1 MRRII
6 ERYKN
11 ESDLQ
16 LEERINLML
25 MGDLAQELILQR
37 KFNYETAACDYIM
50 NYNDFKSINIDK
62 LFHVSVGEISSEGQ
76 HNNVTLNIKITC
88 EQWKALYE
96 AYSTINEWMVDIDNN
111 CIINIQDDRQLE
123 IQEEYCRLWI
133 YDDDAYNQN
142 IINERLIRHA
152 VANDILKRNR
162 RNKTL

>member
-6 ERYKN
+6 KRYKN

-37 KFNYETAACDYIM
+37 KFNDETAACNYVM

-62 LFHVSVGEISSEGQ
+62 LFHVSVGENNNEDQ
-76 HNNVTLNIKITC
+76 RNNVTLNIKITC
-88 EQWKALYE
+88 EQWKALYK
-96 AYSTINEWMVDIDNN
+96 AYSTIDEWMVDIGNN
-111 CIINIQDDRQLE
+111 CIINIQDGRQLR
-123 IQEEYCRLWI
+123 IPKYCADLWQ
-133 YDDDAYNQN
+133 YDGDSYNQN
-142 IINERLIRHA
+142 IINERLIRCI
-152 VANDILKRNR
+152 VAKDILKRNR

>member
-37 KFNYETAACDYIM
+37 KFNDETATCDYIM
-50 NYNDFKSINIDK
+50 DCNDFKSINIDK
-62 LFHVSVGEISSEGQ
+62 LFHVSVDESQCG
-76 HNNVTLNIKITC
+76 NVTLNIKITC

-96 AYSTINEWMVDIDNN
+96 AYSIINEWMVDIDNN
-111 CIINIQDDRQLE
+111 CVINIQDDRQLE
-123 IQEEYCRLWI
+123 IPEEYCRLWI

-142 IINERLIRHA
+142 IINERLIRHV
-152 VANDILKRNR
+152 VANDILKYN
-162 RNKTL
+162 

>member
-37 KFNYETAACDYIM
+37 KFNDETAACDYIM

-62 LFHVSVGEISSEGQ
+62 LFHVSVSESQ
-76 HNNVTLNIKITC
+76 RDNVTLNIKITC

-111 CIINIQDDRQLE
+111 CVINIQDDRQLR
-123 IQEEYCRLWI
+123 IPKYCADLWQH
-133 YDDDAYNQN
+133 DDDSYNQR
-142 IINERLIRHA
+142 IIDERLIRCI
-152 VANDILKRNR
+152 VAKDILKHNR
-162 RNKTL
+162 RNKAL

>member
-25 MGDLAQELILQR
+25 MGDLAQDLILQR
-37 KFNYETAACDYIM
+37 KFNDETAACDYIM

-62 LFHVSVGEISSEGQ
+62 LFHASVGEINNEGPR
-76 HNNVTLNIKITC
+76 NSVALNIKITC

-96 AYSTINEWMVDIDNN
+96 AYSTIDEWMVDIDNN
-111 CIINIQDDRQLE
+111 CIINIHNDRQLK
-123 IQEEYCRLWI
+123 IPEEYCTRLWI
-133 YDDDAYNQN
+133 HDDDAYNQN
-142 IINERLIRHA
+142 IINERLIRHV
-152 VANDILKRNR
+152 VANDILRHN
-162 RNKTL
+162 

>member
-6 ERYKN
+6 ERYPN

-37 KFNYETAACDYIM
+37 KFNDETATCDYIM
-50 NYNDFKSINIDK
+50 NCNDFKSINIDK
-62 LFHVSVGEISSEGQ
+62 LFHASVGEI
-76 HNNVTLNIKITC
+76 NNEDQRNSVTLNIKITC

-111 CIINIQDDRQLE
+111 CIINMQNDRQLKIPE
-123 IQEEYCRLWI
+123 DTRLWI
-133 YDDDAYNQN
+133 HDNDAYNQN
-142 IINERLIRHA
+142 IINERLIRHV
-152 VANDILKRNR
+152 VANDILMRKSA
-162 RNKTL
+162 K

>member
-25 MGDLAQELILQR
+25 MGDLAQDLILQR
-37 KFNYETAACDYIM
+37 KFNDETAACDYIM

-62 LFHVSVGEISSEGQ
+62 LFHVSVGEI
-76 HNNVTLNIKITC
+76 NNEDQRNRVTLNIKITC

-96 AYSTINEWMVDIDNN
+96 AYSTIDEWMVDIDNN
-111 CIINIQDDRQLE
+111 CIINIHNDRQLKIPE
-123 IQEEYCRLWI
+123 KYCTRLWI

-142 IINERLIRHA
+142 IINERLIRHV
-152 VANDILKRNR
+152 VANDILKHN
-162 RNKTL
+162 

>member
-25 MGDLAQELILQR
+25 MGGLAQELILQR
-37 KFNYETAACDYIM
+37 KFNDETAARDYVM
-50 NYNDFKSINIDK
+50 NRNDFKSINIDK
-62 LFHVSVGEISSEGQ
+62 LFHVSVVESQ
-76 HNNVTLNIKITC
+76 RNNVTLNIKITC

-123 IQEEYCRLWI
+123 IPEEYCRLWI

-142 IINERLIRHA
+142 IINERLIRHV

>member
-25 MGDLAQELILQR
+25 MGGLAQELILQR
-37 KFNYETAACDYIM
+37 KFNDETAARDYVM
-50 NYNDFKSINIDK
+50 NRNDFKSINIDK
-62 LFHVSVGEISSEGQ
+62 LFHVSVSESQ
-76 HNNVTLNIKITC
+76 RNNVTLNIKITC

-123 IQEEYCRLWI
+123 IPEEYCRLWI

-142 IINERLIRHA
+142 IINERLIRHV

>member
-11 ESDLQ
+11 ESNLQ

-37 KFNYETAACDYIM
+37 KFNDETAACDYIM
-50 NYNDFKSINIDK
+50 NCNDFKSINIDK
-62 LFHVSVGEISSEGQ
+62 FFHVAVSES
-76 HNNVTLNIKITC
+76 NNNSVTLSIKITC
-88 EQWKALYE
+88 EQWKALYK
-96 AYSTINEWMVDIDNN
+96 AYSTINEWAVDIDNN

-123 IQEEYCRLWI
+123 IPEGYCARLWI

-142 IINERLIRHA
+142 IIDERLIRHV
-152 VANDILKRNR
+152 VAIDILKHN
-162 RNKTL
+162 